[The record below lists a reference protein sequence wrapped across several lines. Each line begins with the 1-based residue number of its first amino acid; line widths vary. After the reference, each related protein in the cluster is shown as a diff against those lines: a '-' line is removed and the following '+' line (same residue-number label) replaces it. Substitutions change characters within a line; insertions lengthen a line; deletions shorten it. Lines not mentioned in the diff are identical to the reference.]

1 MASPQCENGYIRF
14 ASELWESLCRIRI
27 PGEARQVFDLIA
39 RKTYGYNKKED
50 AISLSQFVVG
60 TGMKKPDICQ
70 EINRLKKMNLISQ
83 KANDIA
89 NIYSINKDFQSW
101 KPLPKKQ
108 TFPKKQMTITQKANE
123 SLPKKLPTI
132 DNIQKT
138 LLQKTIKTYCPNSDE
153 VRLSELLLNKIL
165 ERRPTYKKPN
175 IQNWCKD
182 IDKMIRIDKRYPVE
196 IEKIINWCQNDSFWK
211 NNILS
216 MDKLRKQYDQLALK
230 MEGKYDGQAGRS
242 KQPAACEKGA
252 VEGKYSN
259 LKYTTI
265 NNDIDDP
272 GVTEK
277 V

>member
-1 MASPQCENGYIRF
+1 MR
-14 ASELWESLCRIRI
+14 
-27 PGEARQVFDLIA
+27 
-39 RKTYGYNKKED
+39 
-50 AISLSQFVVG
+50 
-60 TGMKKPDICQ
+60 KPDICQ
-70 EINRLKKMNLISQ
+70 ELKRLKSMNLITQ
-83 KANDIA
+83 KANEIA
-89 NIYSINKDFQSW
+89 NIYSINKNFQSW

-182 IDKMIRIDKRYPVE
+182 TDKMIRIDKRNPVE
-196 IEKIINWCQNDSFWK
+196 IEKIINWCQNDSFWQ

-230 MEGKYDGQAGRS
+230 MEEKSYGQAGRS
-242 KQPAACEKGA
+242 KQPTTQETGKPSKYANLECEIINTDDTG
-252 VEGKYSN
+252 
-259 LKYTTI
+259 TTET
-265 NNDIDDP
+265 
-272 GVTEK
+272 V
-277 V
+277 